1 MFLAPWFA
9 LAALVAAAGPV
20 LIHLLNRRRFR
31 VVEWAAMDFLRQA
44 VQRSRRV
51 LRLRDLLLLLLRTAC
66 VLLFGLALAR
76 PYLSRATAAI
86 SADQPVHGVVLV
98 DNSLSMSY
106 QELDRTLLDSAK
118 RKTRQWIER
127 QPSGSRFSILPLC
140 GAAAGLNLDPL
151 PTRDDALEALAA
163 IQTVDRAA
171 TPAGAVQLA
180 HEACRRAPELPAKQ
194 IVLIGDAQ
202 VTGRPPE
209 ALGPQLARLPVPVQ
223 TIRVAAEGA
232 DNAWVERF
240 ELQDQIA
247 DAATPAIFLATVRY
261 QGRQPRR
268 DVQVTLSIDGT
279 SVASTTVDLVPG
291 QAREIRFPPYRFS
304 VAPEPG
310 RAVFV
315 RAMVSLTPD
324 RLTADD
330 RRFRVVPVV
339 AGLPVV
345 FVDQYGASEDPRH
358 SRYGETYHLRR
369 LLAPRTAVDEA
380 VGQLI
385 HVRHVTAEAVDRA
398 LLADARLV
406 VVGGVANPR
415 PLVELLRQYVEQ
427 GGPVLI
433 TAGGQFD
440 PIAWN
445 ELAWLEGLGILP
457 APLKPD
463 FVGRL
468 ADEPG
473 EKLQTFQ
480 IDFHSLVHDWFLLEQ
495 VSAEELEDLYSLPY
509 FFKAAA
515 LESSDRWLDV
525 LLRRTTRQIETRHAR
540 LAELDAQL
548 AKLAP
553 AGRAGAAGDGSGRRE
568 QVERDRAA
576 VEPNWLLWRMPPTVA
591 DAVPPAAEELAERQR
606 PRVVA
611 ALTNG
616 VPLLVERRIGAGRV
630 LWFSS
635 GLSTNWSTLALTNT
649 MLLMDRICR
658 DLLQSTFP
666 RRNLDTNEPIMLPV
680 SAADRSA
687 RFVLNGAEA
696 RPQVLVADAVGP
708 DRYAVTA
715 ANPARRGHYQLAAM
729 TATAG
734 GRESLLW
741 EVPLAVNGPAE
752 ESDLGGVE
760 SERAKPD
767 AAEGLWVA
775 DRSEGA
781 QEASA
786 AGQNLW
792 RWFMLAALLCLL
804 AEVTVLAAPLTGRE
818 VRA

>member
-9 LAALVAAAGPV
+9 WAALVAAAGPV

-51 LRLRDLLLLLLRTAC
+51 LRLRDWLLLLLRTAC

-76 PYLSRATAAI
+76 PYLSRATAAL

-106 QELDRTLLDSAK
+106 EELDGTLLDAAK
-118 RKTRQWIER
+118 HKARQWIER

-140 GAAAGLNLDPL
+140 GAVAGLNLDPL
-151 PTRDDALEALAA
+151 PTRDEALEALAA

-180 HEACRRAPELPAKQ
+180 HEACRRAAELPAKQ
-194 IVLIGDAQ
+194 IVLLGDAQ

-209 ALGPQLARLPVPVQ
+209 SLGPQLARLPVPVQ
-223 TIRVAAEGA
+223 TIRVAADAA

-247 DAATPAIFLATVRY
+247 EVATPAVFLATVRY

-268 DVQVTLSIDGT
+268 DVQVALSLDGVT
-279 SVASTTVDLVPG
+279 VASTTVDLEPG
-291 QAREIRFPPYRFS
+291 QAREIRFPPYRFT

-310 RAVFV
+310 RAAFV
-315 RAMVSLTPD
+315 RAAVGLTPD
-324 RLTADD
+324 RLPADD

-345 FVDQYGASEDPRH
+345 FVDQYGASEDPRRN
-358 SRYGETYHLRR
+358 RYGETYYLRR
-369 LLAPRTAVDEA
+369 LLAPHTAVDEA
-380 VGQLI
+380 VGQWI
-385 HVRHVTAEAVDRA
+385 RVRHVTAEAVDCA

-406 VVGGVANPR
+406 VVAGVANPR
-415 PLVELLRQYVEQ
+415 PLVDPLRQYVEQ
-427 GGPVLI
+427 GGPVLLA
-433 TAGGQFD
+433 AGGQFD

-445 ELAWLEGLGILP
+445 ELAWLEGQGILP
-457 APLKPD
+457 APLKPE

-468 ADEPG
+468 ADAPG
-473 EKLQTFQ
+473 DKLQTFQ
-480 IDFHSLVHDWFLLEQ
+480 IDFQSLVHDWFLLEQ
-495 VSAEELEDLYSLPY
+495 VSAEELEDLYRLPY
-509 FFKAAA
+509 FFQAAA
-515 LESSDRWLDV
+515 LESTDRWLDV
-525 LLRRTTRQIETRHAR
+525 LLRRATRQMERDRAR
-540 LAELDAQL
+540 LAELDVQL
-548 AKLAP
+548 SKLP
-553 AGRAGAAGDGSGRRE
+553 AGDASGRRE
-568 QVERDRAA
+568 QLERDRAA
-576 VEPNWLLWRMPPTVA
+576 VEPNWLRWRMPPAVA
-591 DAVPPAAEELAERQR
+591 DAVPPPVEELAERQR

-649 MLLMDRICR
+649 MLLLDRICR
-658 DLLQSTFP
+658 DLLQGTFP
-666 RRNLDTNEPIMLPV
+666 RRNLDTNEPIALPV

-687 RFVLNGAEA
+687 RFVLNGGEA
-696 RPQVLVADAVGP
+696 RPQVLAADAVGP

-715 ANPARRGHYQLAAM
+715 ANPARRGHYQLTAMAA
-729 TATAG
+729 AAG
-734 GRESLLW
+734 GRESQLW

-752 ESDLGGVE
+752 ESDLRGPAADRV
-760 SERAKPD
+760 KPD

-775 DRSEGA
+775 DRAENA

-786 AGQNLW
+786 AGQYLW
-792 RWFMLAALLCLL
+792 RWFMLAALVCLL
-804 AEVTVLAAPLTGRE
+804 AEVALLAGPRVGRE
-818 VRA
+818 VRT

>member
-9 LAALVAAAGPV
+9 MAALVAAAGPV

-44 VQRSRRV
+44 VRRSRRI
-51 LRLRDLLLLLLRTAC
+51 LRLRDLLLLALRTAC

-86 SADQPVHGVVLV
+86 SPDQPVHGVVLV

-106 QELDRTLLDSAK
+106 QELDRTLLDVAK
-118 RKTRQWIER
+118 HKARQWIER

-140 GAAAGLNLDPL
+140 GATSGLNLDPL

-171 TPAGAVQLA
+171 TPGGAVQLA
-180 HEACRRAPELPAKQ
+180 QEACRRGAELPAKQ

-223 TIRVAAEGA
+223 TIRVAAEMA
-232 DNAWVERF
+232 ENAWVERF

-247 DAATPAIFLATVRY
+247 DVATPAVFLATVRY
-261 QGRQPRR
+261 QGPQPRR
-268 DVQVTLSIDGT
+268 DVQVTLAIDGT
-279 SVASTTVDLVPG
+279 TVASTTVDLVPG

-310 RAVFV
+310 RAVLV
-315 RAMVSLTPD
+315 KAAVAIAPD
-324 RLTADD
+324 RLPTDD
-330 RRFRVVPVV
+330 HRYRIVPVV

-345 FVDQYGASEDPRH
+345 FVDQYGQGEDPRRN
-358 SRYGETYHLRR
+358 RYGETYHLRR
-369 LLAPRTAVDEA
+369 LLAPHTGGDDAA
-380 VGQLI
+380 GQLI
-385 HVRHVTAEAVDRA
+385 RVRHVTADAVDRA

-406 VVGGVANPR
+406 VVAGLSNPR
-415 PLVELLRQYVEQ
+415 PLVEPLRQYVLQ
-427 GGPVLI
+427 GGPLLLV
-433 TAGGQFD
+433 AGGQFD
-440 PIAWN
+440 PVTWN

-457 APLKPD
+457 APLKPE

-468 ADEPG
+468 ADEPSD
-473 EKLQTFQ
+473 KLQTFQ

-495 VSAEELEDLYSLPY
+495 VSSEELEDLYGLPY

-515 LESSDRWLDV
+515 LEPSDRWLDV
-525 LLRRTTRQIETRHAR
+525 MLRRVGRQIESTRSR
-540 LAELDAQL
+540 LAEIDAEL
-548 AKLAP
+548 AKLPP
-553 AGRAGAAGDGSGRRE
+553 ADTSGRRE
-568 QVERDRAA
+568 QLQRDRAA
-576 VEPNWLLWRMPPTVA
+576 VEPNWLLWRMPPSTV
-591 DAVPPAAEELAERQR
+591 DAAPLPAEELAERSR

-616 VPLLVERRIGAGRV
+616 TPLLVERRIGAGRV

-635 GLSTNWSTLALTNT
+635 GLSSNWSTLALTNT
-649 MLLMDRICR
+649 MLLLDRICR
-658 DLLQSTFP
+658 DLLQATFP
-666 RRNLDTNEPIMLPV
+666 RRNLDTNEPISMPV

-687 RFVLNGAEA
+687 RFVLTGPEG
-696 RPQVLVADAVGP
+696 RPQVLAADAVGA

-715 ANPARRGHYQLAAM
+715 ANPARRGHYQLAAF
-729 TATAG
+729 APAAG
-734 GRESLLW
+734 GRESPLW

-752 ESDLGGVE
+752 ESDLRGPEPASGK
-760 SERAKPD
+760 SD

-775 DRSEGA
+775 DRSEVA

-792 RWFMLAALLCLL
+792 RWFMLAALVCLL
-804 AEVTVLAAPLTGRE
+804 LELGLLAAPMLGRE
-818 VRA
+818 ARS